1 MLHSAFVPMVFM
13 LVVKM
18 TVMEIVNMVA
28 VLNSL
33 VTAALTMFMVVMVMH
48 LVFCWLD
55 DSCLVPV
62 PLVFVV
68 DMTIV
73 QVVHMVTMLD
83 SFVTATS
90 TVLVVMMVVNVM

>member
-1 MLHSAFVPMVFM
+1 MLHGAFVPMVFM

-18 TVMEIVNMVA
+18 TGMEIVNMVA

-55 DSCLVPV
+55 DCRLIPV

-68 DMTIV
+68 DMTVV

-83 SFVTATS
+83 GFVTATS